1 MANTAQTRKRARQTV
16 KQRAHNVGLRST
28 LRTAIKKIKS
38 AIEGGD
44 SKAAKKA
51 FEENIGSVNFVQD
64 NESKSSKGVLRGLHF
79 QKGKFA
85 QAKLVRVTKGK
96 VLDVAVDIRKDSP
109 TYGEHFA
116 VELSEENK
124 NINRFLSDLLA

>member
-51 FEENIGSVNFVQD
+51 FEENATDFLLKPVD
-64 NESKSSKGVLRGLHF
+64 PKRLKSALKSIMGNAF
-79 QKGKFA
+79 EKFP
-85 QAKLVRVTKGK
+85 
-96 VLDVAVDIRKDSP
+96 DYP
-109 TYGEHFA
+109 
-116 VELSEENK
+116 
-124 NINRFLSDLLA
+124 

>member
-44 SKAAKKA
+44 TAKPQKKHLKKM
-51 FEENIGSVNFVQD
+51 FPLLTESLIKKLFTKIKQLDINQD
-64 NESKSSKGVLRGLHF
+64 
-79 QKGKFA
+79 
-85 QAKLVRVTKGK
+85 
-96 VLDVAVDIRKDSP
+96 
-109 TYGEHFA
+109 
-116 VELSEENK
+116 
-124 NINRFLSDLLA
+124 